1 MASAPDLAVQRM
13 EMLLECCF
21 CTETLTKPRTLSC
34 FHSFCHHCLERFVAS
49 QREKAIKAG
58 TKVAEIFECPV
69 CRTEFH
75 VKEDESVE
83 KIPTNYFINN
93 MLELLTLQ
101 QQAQRI
107 KCQSCKAKAPAAS
120 RCVSCDKYL
129 CGKCLEAHNNW
140 PSFEDH
146 VVMTMEELA
155 KPENRTQARGKPR
168 CTTHKK
174 VLKFYCETCQIL
186 ACRHCVDVNH
196 IRPEH
201 TWFLSADV
209 AVQYKEALTTSA
221 AVFEKQMNEATQS
234 HLKIEHAMETLKNNA
249 TKAKEAIVQQQQEIL
264 NALTKKLKEQTTA
277 LLDKADMK
285 YNEANQPLLKQQA
298 NVKDYLEKAKSSL
311 DFAKN
316 VITNGSDEEIIS
328 FKQNVEKKAEKIENE
343 RPELMNPVHNG
354 SIKYQRKPL
363 RDVLENVNLNRLGEI
378 GKNTT
383 S

>member
-1 MASAPDLAVQRM
+1 M
-13 EMLLECCF
+13 
-21 CTETLTKPRTLSC
+21 
-34 FHSFCHHCLERFVAS
+34 
-49 QREKAIKAG
+49 
-58 TKVAEIFECPV
+58 
-69 CRTEFH
+69 
-75 VKEDESVE
+75 
-83 KIPTNYFINN
+83 
-93 MLELLTLQ
+93 
-101 QQAQRI
+101 
-107 KCQSCKAKAPAAS
+107 
-120 RCVSCDKYL
+120 
-129 CGKCLEAHNNW
+129 
-140 PSFEDH
+140 
-146 VVMTMEELA
+146 
-155 KPENRTQARGKPR
+155 
-168 CTTHKK
+168 
-174 VLKFYCETCQIL
+174 
-186 ACRHCVDVNH
+186 DVNH

-316 VITNGSDEEIIS
+316 VITNGTDEEIIS
-328 FKQNVEKKAEKIENE
+328 FKQKVEKKAEKIENE

-354 SIKYQRKPL
+354 SIEYQRKPL
-363 RDVLENVNLNRLGEI
+363 RDVLGNVNLNRLGEI
-378 GKNTT
+378 GKHTT
-383 S
+383 LSSKF